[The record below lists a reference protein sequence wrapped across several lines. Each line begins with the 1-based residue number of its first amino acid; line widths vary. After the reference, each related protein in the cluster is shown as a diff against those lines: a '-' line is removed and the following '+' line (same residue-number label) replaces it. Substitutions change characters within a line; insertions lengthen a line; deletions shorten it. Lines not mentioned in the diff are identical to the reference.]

1 MPIKQELKNRFET
14 LESTTV
20 SGSFGGGIIAGR
32 APIFAFKPI
41 IMWYG
46 DDQIDN
52 LEEPLSSNLN
62 ELKSIMTEQGF
73 KYTLE
78 CLGRFSFCIEL
89 TNLSITSTK
98 MKTRWVSG
106 RIIKTLPNSYSNY
119 EGTFAPGVDKRSNTF
134 DACHEI
140 FSKCV
145 ILLKNS
151 VQHRLIMEK
160 LACQANRGTAYEMV
174 FTYIN
179 PELEL
184 VHQENNIRL
193 VHLHDIDWLVKAR
206 PIIQPTIRFDLNRKR
221 TKINEKIAT
230 KCYKTDR
237 SQTGEV
243 QTNRAKRW
251 ECLVEDFQHA
261 TIEQCWSVER
271 KLLADLSNF
280 EGFPEDTKQLLRSA
294 MLMGDDVPTLCPITF
309 EPMVYV
315 DLLGGGGHGESEF
328 QIGHM
333 YPLKAGGVHQ
343 GDNVEWISNNGNRIQ
358 GSLSVPETRELLK
371 GIFTRMA
378 AEGLI

>member
-20 SGSFGGGIIAGR
+20 SSSFGGIAIAGR
-32 APIFAFKPI
+32 APTFTFKPI
-41 IMWYG
+41 IEWYG
-46 DDQIDN
+46 NEIDN
-52 LEEPLSSNLN
+52 LEEPLSSNLK
-62 ELKSIMTEQGF
+62 ELKRIMTEQEF

-98 MKTRWVSG
+98 MKTRWVPG
-106 RIIKTLPNSYSNY
+106 KITKTLPNSYSNY
-119 EGTFAPGVDKRSNTF
+119 EGDFAPGADKRSNTF

-140 FSKCV
+140 FSRCV
-145 ILLKNS
+145 TLLKNS
-151 VQHRLIMEK
+151 NQHILMMVE
-160 LACQANRGTAYEMV
+160 LADGDNRGTPYEMV
-174 FTYIN
+174 FTYSN

-193 VHLHDIDWLVKAR
+193 VHLGDIHWLVKAR
-206 PIIQPTIRFDLNRKR
+206 PIIQPIIRLNLDGEK

-251 ECLVEDFQHA
+251 ECLIEDFQHA

-280 EGFPEDTKQLLRSA
+280 EGFPEATKQLLRSN
-294 MLMGDDVPTLCPITF
+294 MLMGNEELTLCPITF
-309 EPMVYV
+309 KPMIYA
-315 DLLGGGGHGESEF
+315 DILGGGGHGKSEF

-333 YPLKAGGVHQ
+333 NPLKAGGEHQ
-343 GDNVEWISNNGNRIQ
+343 GDNIEWISNDGNRIQ

-371 GIFTRMA
+371 DIFTKMTA
-378 AEGLI
+378 KGLI